1 MEPTHDHYANS
12 VSVITSLYEVVL
24 NFRTE
29 TPVGKWPEM
38 TRRALEYRKQNG
50 DPVENLVR
58 LLTDLVDDPVLWKRV
73 VDEPYG

>member
-1 MEPTHDHYANS
+1 MESTHDHYTNMVGRVNLAL
-12 VSVITSLYEVVL
+12 TSLERL
-24 NFRTE
+24 KARQ
-29 TPVGKWPEM
+29 PEM